1 MNKDFILILEEFE
14 IKIHNKLNM
23 NQTFGGSTITLLMC
37 LQLFGNIV
45 CSHCYGHVHHLLI
58 NYVKGKGH
66 SLFVSKY
73 L

>member
-1 MNKDFILILEEFE
+1 MEEFK
-14 IKIHNKLNM
+14 IKNHNKLNM
-23 NQTFGGSTITLLMC
+23 NQTFGGRTITLLMS

-45 CSHCYGHVHHLLI
+45 RSHCYEHVHHLLI

-66 SLFVSKY
+66 SLFLSKY

>member
-1 MNKDFILILEEFE
+1 
-14 IKIHNKLNM
+14 M
-23 NQTFGGSTITLLMC
+23 NQTFGGRTITLLMS

-45 CSHCYGHVHHLLI
+45 RSHCYEHVHHLLI

-66 SLFVSKY
+66 SLFLSKY

>member
-14 IKIHNKLNM
+14 IKVHIELNM
-23 NQTFGGSTITLLMC
+23 NQTFGGLTIVLLMC

-45 CSHCYGHVHHLLI
+45 CSHCYGHVHNLLI